1 MTPLRLTAWR
11 GLRHFA
17 AWRPGVNQT
26 TLDSSGATFAPI
38 RRFDRFAL
46 CVCEGPERRKPGL
59 AAGLF
64 DNLGNGDFGSPR
76 MSQLRASPI
85 PKMPSTKNRFGGD
98 GEALPIVQPRQQ
110 GRPKRGKAD
119 HEDDF

>member
-38 RRFDRFAL
+38 RRFDRFAF
-46 CVCEGPERRKPGL
+46 VFVRGARTKKAR
-59 AAGLF
+59 
-64 DNLGNGDFGSPR
+64 LGG
-76 MSQLRASPI
+76 RAV
-85 PKMPSTKNRFGGD
+85 R
-98 GEALPIVQPRQQ
+98 
-110 GRPKRGKAD
+110 
-119 HEDDF
+119 